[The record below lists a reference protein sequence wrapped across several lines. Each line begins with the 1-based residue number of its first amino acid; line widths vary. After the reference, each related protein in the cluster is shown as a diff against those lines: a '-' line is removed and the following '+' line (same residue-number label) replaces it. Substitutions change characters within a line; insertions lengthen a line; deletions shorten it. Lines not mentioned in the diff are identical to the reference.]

1 MKGCMILLTTWL
13 ALAAPALTAQD
24 KPARWDLNTCL
35 DYALEHNI
43 QVKKS
48 KVALQ
53 QSQENT
59 KLAKAQLFPSLSASV
74 MQGFVNYPSAD
85 ATTNNSYSGNYSV
98 SANWKLFDGGQR
110 QYAIKQQQLQ
120 DNVQELSIRE
130 SENDI
135 EIAITQTYLQIL
147 YAYEAV
153 RINENTVEVSDAQR
167 KRAKQLLDAGSIAQS
182 DYAQLESQYS
192 TDKYQ
197 LVVAQTNLDNYK
209 LDLKQLLELDI
220 TEDMDLVIPTLA
232 DADVLVPLPDKQTV
246 YNTSLAVMPEIK
258 SSELSIGIAE
268 LEKKKAKAAYWPTL
282 SLNAGIGTGHLSG
295 TDYAYGSQI
304 WNKLNESVGLT
315 VSIPIFTNRS
325 NKTAVEQAKLQVITS
340 QLEHLNAQ
348 KGLLKTVEGI
358 YLDAT
363 SAQNQFVSASE
374 NLKAVQTSYE
384 LVDQQFALGMK
395 NTLELL
401 TEKNNLLNARQ
412 QVLQSKYMAL
422 LSIQLL
428 NFYQGKPMMLS
439 YSDTNVTHLN

>member
-1 MKGCMILLTTWL
+1 MILLTTWL

-74 MQGFVNYPSAD
+74 TQGFVNYPSAD

>member
-1 MKGCMILLTTWL
+1 MILLTTWL

-53 QSQENT
+53 QSLENT